1 MNTAAI
7 GVLPSD
13 EHATEAIAAP
23 SARSIGKVA
32 LDVLFRSVLIGSGMA
47 AGGVR
52 RHLVAG
58 ALGGSLAVE
67 AFVLAYVAATR
78 KAA

>member
-1 MNTAAI
+1 MKTPPI
-7 GVLPSD
+7 GALPSE
-13 EHATEAIAAP
+13 EHATQALDAP
-23 SARSIGKVA
+23 SPRSVGKVA